1 MTSVGFS
8 LLRSSAREDEP
19 SVEDRGTSL
28 AAATRSDPNDGGRPL
43 HHVPQPDFLLE
54 DEFGETHPVRL
65 AYGAPGAA
73 LGLVSFHF
81 LISRSVCGFCVSCC
95 HPPLIRRQGLVCCR
109 GVQQRRHNA
118 GAGAGPG
125 PDHSELQGGR
135 QCIGQSRPQQR
146 YGAGHKRNGEAS
158 STERYQCPC
167 RVEAG
172 DPVTRGAQP
181 APAEGQGQIG
191 PAKRPTLL
199 VTGRHGNDPWM
210 AGDDGTADRALVSR
224 SRNDEYTPR
233 QGVVQSLFQHSL
245 ALARRGDQ
253 RDAQVQHARPRRDA
267 FENGGG
273 EFFGSCAYHLPHI
286 WWSSAEDW
294 AHQQGT
300 IRTDGRS
307 RGLLSPTQNAGHE
320 GPVSAGHAVC
330 LKTRTG

>member
-54 DEFGETHPVRL
+54 DEFGEAHPVRL
-65 AYGAPGAA
+65 AYGTPGAA

-109 GVQQRRHNA
+109 GVQQRRHN
-118 GAGAGPG
+118 
-125 PDHSELQGGR
+125 
-135 QCIGQSRPQQR
+135 

-167 RVEAG
+167 RFEAG

-224 SRNDEYTPR
+224 SRNDEHTLR

-307 RGLLSPTQNAGHE
+307 R
-320 GPVSAGHAVC
+320 
-330 LKTRTG
+330 